1 MEEKSEPD
9 KQRKGRTKNKT
20 NVKIKKKN
28 EWKNK
33 WMNEWINGLC
43 RNSHVTDATEAM
55 NQILVGDLG

>member
-28 EWKNK
+28 E
-33 WMNEWINGLC
+33 
-43 RNSHVTDATEAM
+43 
-55 NQILVGDLG
+55 